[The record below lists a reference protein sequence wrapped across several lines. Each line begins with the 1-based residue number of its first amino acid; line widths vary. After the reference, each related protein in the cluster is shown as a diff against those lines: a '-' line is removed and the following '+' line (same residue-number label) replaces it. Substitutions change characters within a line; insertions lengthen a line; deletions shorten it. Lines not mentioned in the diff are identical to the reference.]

1 MTMSSYLRCA
11 TATATLYLVCGA
23 AATQQRSP
31 DAAPLYRRAFAE
43 MDRAL
48 QQETDNPVAYP
59 KVDPPDVAAFRAAP
73 WPALLRKTAVARALF
88 AQAAG
93 HQRCAFDKARDEKG
107 IEDEVT
113 EHFGDFLTA
122 QTFIVAHAF
131 SVVSERPDAALADAE
146 ALLAA
151 AQHLEQQDGLFAVM
165 VANNLA
171 GGGLLI
177 CEAMLNVSGDLAPR
191 SAILRRA
198 LKAVEARRNQASNP
212 RRLADRAVKDARGL
226 LAALDNPEAKNAP
239 AIQAARARAI
249 EMIDALVEPLRTARA
264 GDADKL
270 RAATDAGV
278 ASLKAQLDSKR
289 TAEILEEGVGEA
301 LAAALATMVAPNSV
315 GLFQA
320 WEKHRRQ
327 LDRVA
332 AALRDRCATESASK
346 QR

>member
-1 MTMSSYLRCA
+1 MTSSACLRRAVA
-11 TATATLYLVCGA
+11 TAALYLCCGA
-23 AATQQRSP
+23 TAAQQRLP
-31 DAAPLYRRAFAE
+31 DAAPLYRRAFEE

-48 QQETDNPVAYP
+48 QQESGDPVAYP
-59 KVDPPDVAAFRAAP
+59 EVDPTDEAAFRAAP

-93 HQRCAFDKARDEKG
+93 HQRCAFDKARDEAG
-107 IEDEVT
+107 VGGEVT
-113 EHFGDFLTA
+113 ERYGDFRTA
-122 QTFIVAHAF
+122 QTFVVAHAL
-131 SVVSERPDAALADAE
+131 SVVGERPDAALADAE

-151 AQHLEQQDGLFAVM
+151 AQHLEQQGGVLSTLFAI
-165 VANNLA
+165 NLA

-191 SAILRRA
+191 PSILRRA
-198 LKAVEARRNQASNP
+198 LKAVEARRDQAADP

-226 LAALDNPEAKNAP
+226 LAALDIPEAENAP

-264 GDADKL
+264 GDAEKL
-270 RAATDAGV
+270 RAATDEGV
-278 ASLKAQLDSKR
+278 ANLKAKLGSKQ
-289 TAEILEEGVGEA
+289 TAAILKEGVGEA
-301 LAAALATMVAPNSV
+301 LAAAIATMVAPNSI

-320 WEKHRRQ
+320 WEKHRRR

-332 AALRDRCATESASK
+332 AALRGRCDAKPASK